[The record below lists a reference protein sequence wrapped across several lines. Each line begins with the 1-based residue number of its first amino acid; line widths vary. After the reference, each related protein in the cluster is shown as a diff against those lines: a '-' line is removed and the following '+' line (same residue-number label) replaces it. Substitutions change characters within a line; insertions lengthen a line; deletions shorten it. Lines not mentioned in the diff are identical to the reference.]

1 MPEPPYTYKH
11 LQQAA
16 CLFVKRYLN
25 LGTSPPRHFLFNFQQ
40 HKLGNKHSKFADIES
55 IPANEE

>member
-16 CLFVKRYLN
+16 CPICKEVL
-25 LGTSPPRHFLFNFQQ
+25 
-40 HKLGNKHSKFADIES
+40 KFREIS
-55 IPANEE
+55 S